1 MNSRKN
7 GIVAA
12 VCIMIILIACMFYV
26 QQVQRSIYKESSVHL
41 QELYSQVNETF
52 TSLVARN
59 WNLLE
64 DMMPY
69 IREQLESGNED
80 AVSSYI
86 DDSRENWGFTE
97 FYFINSDGRCLDS
110 QGEYGLSLIHI

>member
-52 TSLVARN
+52 TSL
-59 WNLLE
+59 E
-64 DMMPY
+64 
-69 IREQLESGNED
+69 IS
-80 AVSSYI
+80 
-86 DDSRENWGFTE
+86 
-97 FYFINSDGRCLDS
+97 
-110 QGEYGLSLIHI
+110 LSPDTMDIVCFPGV